1 MLTLHLRTGRY
12 AVSQLAAGS
21 EFPQWAVSAREF
33 VSLTRREG
41 EVSAVTLEG
50 AVPEG
55 VKSQGGWRLL
65 ELDGPF
71 EFSLTGILLS
81 VLEPLAAAG
90 VGIFAISTYDTDAL
104 LIQESQLEPALAALR
119 AAGHQIR

>member
-12 AVSQLAAGS
+12 AVSQLPAGGG
-21 EFPQWAVSAREF
+21 FPQWATSAQEF
-33 VSLTRREG
+33 VSVTRREG
-41 EVSAVTLEG
+41 EVSAVTVES

-81 VLEPLAAAG
+81 VLQPLAAAG
-90 VGIFAISTYDTDAL
+90 VGVFAISTFDTDAL
-104 LIQESQLEPALAALR
+104 LIQEGQLDRGLAALR
-119 AAGHQIR
+119 AVGHRIR